1 MVHGSVAGDICRQRR
16 RIPITGVSWSTLKK
30 TRDRMMVGEEKNILS
45 CRLSHCAWFIYCIRA
60 HGCAFVPFSSSPDS
74 FPLLRKEK
82 EQFLFAIRRDDER
95 PVSAATLALGF
106 ISLDIRMSRRDLQVA
121 SVIAKKRTVQNDP
134 LLDIENAEVEVWT
147 TAAILRTRE

>member
-1 MVHGSVAGDICRQRR
+1 
-16 RIPITGVSWSTLKK
+16 
-30 TRDRMMVGEEKNILS
+30 
-45 CRLSHCAWFIYCIRA
+45 
-60 HGCAFVPFSSSPDS
+60 
-74 FPLLRKEK
+74 LRKEK

-134 LLDIENAEVEVWT
+134 LLDIENAEVEV
-147 TAAILRTRE
+147 